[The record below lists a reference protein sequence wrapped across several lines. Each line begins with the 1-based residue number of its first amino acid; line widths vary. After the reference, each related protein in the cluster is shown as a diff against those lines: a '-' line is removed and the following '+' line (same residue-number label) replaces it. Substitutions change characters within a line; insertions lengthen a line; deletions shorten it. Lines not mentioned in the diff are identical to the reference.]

1 MLFLWGSSGTGKTLL
16 SLETLKIKLSHFKS
30 QNKTVKV
37 IVTQFE
43 FDILKTEKVVVIESF
58 TEPFLLENIREKY
71 LVNISDVQIL
81 TLKQLCEE
89 LDINCDLY
97 HPRDTINNV
106 ISSLSS
112 DKSHDVT
119 ILYIDEVWP
128 CVSDGQT
135 TPDWRDV
142 ITPENCQWILSISPE
157 GPSLET
163 NNLTPPSHSSVV
175 ERKLIHGHRNA
186 YLIRSAGISSFYI
199 SHYFIITDCSTPSTF
214 LTMSRRTSSL

>member
-37 IVTQFE
+37 IVTTFNY
-43 FDILKTEKVVVIESF
+43 FDTL
-58 TEPFLLENIREKY
+58 LLENIREKY

-81 TLKQLCEE
+81 PLIQLCKE
-89 LDINCDLY
+89 LDIHFDPHN
-97 HPRDTINNV
+97 PRDTINNV

-112 DKSHDVT
+112 DTTHDVT
-119 ILYIDEVWP
+119 IFLCDEVSP
-128 CVSDGQT
+128 CDSGGQT

-142 ITPENCQWILSISPE
+142 ITPENCQWILSLRPV
-157 GPSLET
+157 GPSEET
-163 NNLTPPSHSSVV
+163 INLTPPSHSSVV

-199 SHYFIITDCSTPSTF
+199 SHYFIITDCSTPSSF
-214 LTMSRRTSSL
+214 LTMSRRASSL